1 MGYIGHSMSE
11 RAAEAYAEGAAPL
24 SKWTRARLLDGICT
38 YPGSEWT
45 PRELKRATVADLRT
59 FFLDRSSWH
68 HTSKFYSRTDFYSID
83 DEVIAAHDVAA
94 LNDLAEASRAE
105 RASAACHESKV
116 SKGRIVYDQWEGSR
130 NYGRFR
136 RHDEP
141 CLIAG
146 NWAYTEGGK
155 KRLDGEHVVDYEVFE
170 RAPRGCAEVY
180 KRIFKSLPAS
190 LKH

>member
-1 MGYIGHSMSE
+1 M
-11 RAAEAYAEGAAPL
+11 
-24 SKWTRARLLDGICT
+24 
-38 YPGSEWT
+38 
-45 PRELKRATVADLRT
+45 
-59 FFLDRSSWH
+59 
-68 HTSKFYSRTDFYSID
+68 
-83 DEVIAAHDVAA
+83 
-94 LNDLAEASRAE
+94 EASRAE

-141 CLIAG
+141 CLIAD

-155 KRLDGEHVVDYEVFE
+155 KRLDGEHVVSYEVFE

>member
-11 RAAEAYAEGAAPL
+11 RAAEAYGAGEAPL
-24 SKWTRARLLDGICT
+24 SKWTRSRLLDGICT

-45 PRELKRATVADLRT
+45 LQELRRATVA
-59 FFLDRSSWH
+59 
-68 HTSKFYSRTDFYSID
+68 
-83 DEVIAAHDVAA
+83 A
-94 LNDLAEASRAE
+94 LNSLVEASRAE

-155 KRLDGEHVVDYEVFE
+155 KRLDGEHVVSYEVFE
-170 RAPRGCAEVY
+170 RAPRGTAASY
-180 KRIFKSLPAS
+180 RRIESALPKSLRS
-190 LKH
+190 R